1 MTQKLLD
8 AYGLKKKLVRCDAH
22 TEKTRATDIAA
33 EVAGGSIVALTSDA
47 GTPCISDPG
56 SALVAECRAKGIEVF
71 PIPGPNAAMAALSAS
86 GLTHGAFSFIGF
98 LPPRQAA
105 RRQALHPWKHIPS
118 ILVVYES
125 ANRVA
130 ALLQDIEA
138 VLGPRALVIGRE
150 LTKRF
155 ERFYHAA

>member
-71 PIPGPNAAMAALSAS
+71 PIPGPNAAMAA
-86 GLTHGAFSFIGF
+86 
-98 LPPRQAA
+98 
-105 RRQALHPWKHIPS
+105 
-118 ILVVYES
+118 
-125 ANRVA
+125 
-130 ALLQDIEA
+130 
-138 VLGPRALVIGRE
+138 
-150 LTKRF
+150 
-155 ERFYHAA
+155 